1 MQPGWADTHSPAP
14 NVNSSVVKVGAWA
27 MTCCIFVRQALRL
40 LVGRGTHLLTHNV
53 ADDKQDAEKDEDR
66 DHSRHAQRAG
76 DGADGDVINGN
87 PDKPTDHLA
96 DKTAAF
102 GGPKGL
108 GIGGSCS
115 MIDE

>member
-53 ADDKQDAEKDEDR
+53 ADEGDDKQDAEKDEDR

-76 DGADGDVINGN
+76 DVPMAM
-87 PDKPTDHLA
+87 
-96 DKTAAF
+96 
-102 GGPKGL
+102 
-108 GIGGSCS
+108 S
-115 MIDE
+115 